1 MKKKWIWWGIYI
13 IAVILLAVII
23 YAVPSLMG
31 LLDTTY
37 TIESGTVQV
46 KDSVDDAWII
56 RDDTVYSAKEDASMD
71 ALVKDGTLV
80 KGKSRV
86 AALKAGGSQTL
97 GPKYMKLSHKLGK
110 SMKATD
116 GTVPSGGYVSY
127 SADGYEGTLNSSVL
141 DKVTEK
147 TLKSV
152 GNDSLD
158 LSGSSCAAGQP
169 IFRITKNGTWW
180 LVFFADADQAKK
192 YTVGG
197 KVQTTLE
204 DKTLETTVRSVQ
216 KDGDRRRI
224 VLSCKEYHPFYRT
237 ERKVSLENVTESD
250 TGLLVETRSIVK
262 IKDREGVLVLDKVG
276 RKHFTPIQIKASNGE
291 TAAVYEDLYMN
302 SKGEFVETVNNYDEV
317 VKSPSA
323 KDIKEAK
330 KNLN

>member
-1 MKKKWIWWGIYI
+1 
-13 IAVILLAVII
+13 
-23 YAVPSLMG
+23 
-31 LLDTTY
+31 
-37 TIESGTVQV
+37 
-46 KDSVDDAWII
+46 
-56 RDDTVYSAKEDASMD
+56 MD

-127 SADGYEGTLNSSVL
+127 SADGYEGTLNPSVL

-180 LVFFADADQAKK
+180 FVFFADADQAKK

-224 VLSCKEYHPFYRT
+224 VLSCKEYHPSYRT

-302 SKGEFVETVNNYDEV
+302 SNGEFVETVNNYDEV
-317 VKSPSA
+317 VKSPST

>member
-23 YAVPSLMG
+23 YVVPSLMG

-71 ALVKDGTLV
+71 ALVKDG
-80 KGKSRV
+80 
-86 AALKAGGSQTL
+86 A
-97 GPKYMKLSHKLGK
+97 
-110 SMKATD
+110 
-116 GTVPSGGYVSY
+116 
-127 SADGYEGTLNSSVL
+127 
-141 DKVTEK
+141 
-147 TLKSV
+147 
-152 GNDSLD
+152 
-158 LSGSSCAAGQP
+158 
-169 IFRITKNGTWW
+169 RITKNGTWW

-224 VLSCKEYHPFYRT
+224 VLSCKEYHPSYRT

-302 SKGEFVETVNNYDEV
+302 SNGEFVETVNNYDEV
-317 VKSPSA
+317 VKSPST